1 MYIYPTVTI
10 NGVSSTT
17 IRGLLI
23 TALAPIS
30 KPAQRAL
37 VDVIDG
43 RAGDVIT
50 PLGFAAY
57 DKPVT
62 IALTK
67 GYDIDEVIKFFNS
80 SGVVTFSNEPDKFY
94 NFAIYEQIDFER
106 LIRFKT
112 ATVIFHVQPYKY
124 PVKNILVENAPE
136 NDTNS
141 LSVSVFNSGNIYAR
155 PLLKVIGSGTINL
168 SVNGVQMLILEL
180 GETSQT
186 IYIDCDT
193 MNAYAPDNTLLNR
206 LVTGNYD
213 NIKLPVGNNTITVT
227 AAGNTITAL
236 SIDKY
241 IRWI

>member
-1 MYIYPTVTI
+1 MNISPYLII
-10 NGVSSTT
+10 NGKSSRE
-17 IRGLLI
+17 ISGLLI
-23 TALAPIS
+23 QSLAPIS
-30 KPAQRAL
+30 KAP
-37 VDVIDG
+37 VKTKVETIDG
-43 RAGDVIT
+43 RDGDIVT
-50 PLGFAAY
+50 PLGFNAY
-57 DKPVT
+57 DKPVS
-62 IALTK
+62 IGLSYD
-67 GYDIDEVIKFFNS
+67 YDIDEVIKFFNS
-80 SGVVTFSNEPDKFY
+80 SGVVTFSNEPDKYY

-124 PVKNILVENAPE
+124 PVKNILVENAPA
-136 NDTNS
+136 NATNS
-141 LSVSVFNSGNIYAR
+141 LSVSVFNAGNIYSR
-155 PLLKVIGSGTINL
+155 PLLKVIGSGTVNL
-168 SVNGVQMLILEL
+168 YVNGVQMLVLEL

-213 NIKLPVGNNTITVT
+213 NIKLPIGNNTITVT

-236 SIDKY
+236 SVDKY

>member
-1 MYIYPTVTI
+1 MYIYPTITI

-17 IRGLLI
+17 ITGLLI
-23 TALAPIS
+23 TSLPPIS

-43 RAGDVIT
+43 RDGDVIT

-57 DKPVT
+57 DKPVG

-67 GYDIDEVIKFFNS
+67 GYDIDAVIKFFNS
-80 SGVVTFSNEPDKFY
+80 AGVVTFSNEPDKYY

-112 ATVIFHVQPYKY
+112 ATVIFHVQPYKH
-124 PVKNILVENAPE
+124 PIENIFVENAPA
-136 NDTNS
+136 NATNS
-141 LSVSVFNSGNIYAR
+141 LSVSVFNSGNIYSR

-168 SVNGVQMLILEL
+168 SVNGVQMLVLEL

-193 MNAYAPDNTLLNR
+193 MNAYALDNTLLNR

-227 AAGNTITAL
+227 ATGNTITAL
-236 SIDKY
+236 SVDKY